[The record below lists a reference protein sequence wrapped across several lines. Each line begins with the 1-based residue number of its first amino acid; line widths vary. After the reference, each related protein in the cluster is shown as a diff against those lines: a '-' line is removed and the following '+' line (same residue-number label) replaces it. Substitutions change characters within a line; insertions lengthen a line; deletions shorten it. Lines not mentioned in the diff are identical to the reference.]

1 MKGQKMEKYVRPVV
15 LANEELAEGVYAASG
30 TGVVSAAS
38 VTLETEGNQYYKVNT
53 YKVTIVNSGSEP
65 SSDWTVV
72 LSVTSGTATEAKTYD
87 TWTANASLNGS
98 AITIEPG
105 SGGTIPAG
113 DKIELIIAVSYNS
126 DSVTV
131 Q

>member
-1 MKGQKMEKYVRPVV
+1 MEKYVRPVV

-38 VTLETEGNQYYKVNT
+38 VALETEGNQYYKVNT
-53 YKVTIVNSGSEP
+53 YKVAIVNSGSEP

-87 TWTANASLNGS
+87 TWTANASLSGS
-98 AITIEPG
+98 TITIEPG

-113 DKIELIIAVSYNS
+113 DKIELIIAVSYSS